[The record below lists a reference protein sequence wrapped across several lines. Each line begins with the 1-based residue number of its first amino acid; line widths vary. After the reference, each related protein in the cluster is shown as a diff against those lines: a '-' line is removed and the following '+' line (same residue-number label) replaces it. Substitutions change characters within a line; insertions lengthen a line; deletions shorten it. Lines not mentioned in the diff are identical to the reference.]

1 MAEEI
6 HLCCV
11 HMEHWSDPHTDAL
24 HVQLNSTSAHKLMT
38 SQLPHISMMSQ
49 SGHVSTTSQS
59 EQDPDWQGVHRL
71 QKLHRERLPHCRYI
85 EFGLSVEVFDT
96 VTLSDS
102 VVVEEFVY
110 CTVVCSAVVEMI
122 H

>member
-59 EQDPDWQGVHRL
+59 EQEAEAQGEHKL
-71 QKLHRERLPHCRYI
+71 QKSHRERLPHCRYP

-102 VVVEEFVY
+102 IAVEEFVY
-110 CTVVCSAVVEMI
+110 
-122 H
+122 